1 MNNYLLEIGVEELPS
16 RFVNMA
22 IEQLNEKSKKLLQ
35 ENEIGFED
43 VKVYATPRRLSLIIE
58 GLDEK
63 QKDIQKEVKG
73 PSVKIAYDDDDDK
86 KPTKPLLGFMKSQN
100 ITEDDLIIK
109 ELKGTNYVFA
119 NISSIGRKSQE
130 ILAEIMPSLIRDI
143 NFPKNMRWG
152 GKNIRFARPIR
163 WIVSLLN
170 NEVVPFD
177 FEGIPVGNKTK
188 GHRFLGSSDI
198 TIDEVNNYEKLLE
211 ENYVIL
217 DQNKRREII
226 KYESTKIAKS
236 LGGEIHENEDLLEE
250 LTFIVEYPTPIKGSI
265 KEKYLSLPKEVVTTT
280 MIDHLRFTPI
290 YSQDGELLPYFITV
304 RNGTKDYEDIVIAG
318 NEKVLGARLEDA
330 KFFYED
336 DISKPLE
343 DYVENLKGVLFNDKL
358 GSMLEKEKRDG
369 VVAKKIAKSLSFA
382 DEAIEALDRVS
393 HLSKAD
399 LTTKMVIEF
408 TELQGVMGEIYA
420 LNSGEKEIVAT
431 AIREQY
437 LPKFAGDELPKSS
450 VGSIFSLAD
459 KIDTIV
465 GLFAIGEI
473 PTGSADPFALRRS
486 AIGIINIIRNTGW
499 KFNLNEAI
507 ETSLYEYINDL
518 GLTFNH
524 EEVINNIR
532 EFFFGRIK
540 TMLQEEGIR
549 YDIIDA
555 VLIDDSEIY
564 NIFEKAKELNNW
576 FNDDR
581 TNFVDAYNRINNLTK
596 DINFTEIDEEL
607 LKEDAEKNLYNKF
620 VETDDKFKDAL
631 SSENY
636 KEAMDSLE
644 YLVPSIDAF
653 FDNVMVMAEDENLRK
668 NRLALINS
676 IEENIQK
683 ILKIENI
690 VE

>member
-22 IEQLNEKSKKLLQ
+22 IGQLNEKSKKLLA
-35 ENEIGFED
+35 ENEIGFKN

-58 GLDEK
+58 DLDEK

-73 PSVKIAYDDDDDK
+73 PSVKIAYDDDK

-100 ITEDDLIIK
+100 ISENDLVIK
-109 ELKGTNYVFA
+109 ELKGTDYVFA
-119 NISSIGRKSQE
+119 NISSIGRKSSE
-130 ILAEIMPSLIRDI
+130 ILSEIIPSLIRDI

-163 WIVSLLN
+163 WIVSLLDD
-170 NEVVPFD
+170 EVVPFD
-177 FEGIPVGNKTK
+177 FEGIFVGNRTK
-188 GHRFLGSSDI
+188 GHRFLGSSEI
-198 TIDEVNNYEKLLE
+198 IIDKVENYEKLLE
-211 ENYVIL
+211 DNYVIL

-250 LTFIVEYPTPIKGSI
+250 LTYIVEYPTPIKGSI
-265 KEKYLSLPKEVVTTT
+265 KEKYLTLPKEVVTTT
-280 MIDHLRFTPI
+280 MIDHLRFIPI
-290 YSQDGELLPYFITV
+290 YSQDDELLPYFITV

-343 DYVENLKGVLFNDKL
+343 DYVDNLKGVLFNDKL
-358 GSMLEKEKRDG
+358 GSMFEKEKRDG

-382 DEAIEALDRVS
+382 DEAIEALDRVA

-420 LNSGEKEIVAT
+420 LKSGEKEIVAT

-437 LPKFAGDELPKSS
+437 LPKFAGDTLPESS

-473 PTGSADPFALRRS
+473 PTGSTDPFALRRS
-486 AIGIINIIRNTGW
+486 AIGIINIIRKTGW
-499 KFNLNEAI
+499 KFNLNEVI

-524 EEVINNIR
+524 EEVIANVR

-549 YDIIDA
+549 YDIIDS
-555 VLIDDSEIY
+555 VLIPESEIY
-564 NIFEKAKELNNW
+564 NIFEKAKELNEW
-576 FNDDR
+576 FNEDR
-581 TNFVDAYNRINNLTK
+581 SNFVDAYNRINNLTK
-596 DINFTEIDEEL
+596 NVDFVEVKEEL
-607 LKEDAEKNLYNKF
+607 LNEDAEKNLYNKF
-620 VETDDKFKDAL
+620 VETDSKFKKAL
-631 SSENY
+631 SSEEY
-636 KEAMDSLE
+636 KEAMDALND
-644 YLVPSIDAF
+644 LVPAIDAF
-653 FDNVMVMAEDENLRK
+653 FENVMVMSEDEKIRQ

-676 IEENIQK
+676 IEGNIQE
-683 ILKIENI
+683 ILKIENV

>member
-22 IEQLNEKSKKLLQ
+22 IEQLYEKSKKLLI

-73 PSVKIAYDDDDDK
+73 PSVKIAYDDDK

-100 ITEDDLIIK
+100 ISEDDLVIK
-109 ELKGTNYVFA
+109 EVKGTDYVFA
-119 NISSIGRKSQE
+119 NISSIGRKSSE
-130 ILAEIMPSLIRDI
+130 ILAEIMPSLIKDI

-163 WIVSLLN
+163 WVVSLLN
-170 NEVVPFD
+170 DKVVEFE

-188 GHRFLGSSDI
+188 GHRFLGSSEIIVDNV
-198 TIDEVNNYEKLLE
+198 DNYEKLLE

-226 KYESTKIAKS
+226 KYESTKIAKT

-304 RNGTKDYEDIVIAG
+304 RNGTNDYEDIVIAG

-336 DISKPLE
+336 DISKALE
-343 DYVENLKGVLFNDKL
+343 DYVENLKGVLFHDKL
-358 GSMLEKEKRDG
+358 GSILAKEKRDG

-382 DEAIEALDRVS
+382 DEAIDALDRVA

-399 LTTKMVIEF
+399 LTTKMVVEF

-420 LNSGEKEIVAT
+420 QNSGEKEIVAT

-459 KIDTIV
+459 KIDTIA

-486 AIGIINIIRNTGW
+486 AIGIINIIRNNAW
-499 KFNLNEAI
+499 KFNLSEAI
-507 ETSLYEYINDL
+507 ETSLYEYIKDL

-524 EEVINNIR
+524 EEVIQNVR
-532 EFFFGRIK
+532 DFFFGRIK

-555 VLIDDSEIY
+555 VLIPESEIQD
-564 NIFEKAKELNNW
+564 IFAKAIELNQW
-576 FNDDR
+576 FNEDR
-581 TNFVDAYNRINNLTK
+581 SKFVDAYNRINNLTK
-596 DINFTEIDEEL
+596 NVDFTEVNEEL
-607 LKEDAEKNLYNKF
+607 LKEDEEKNLYNKF
-620 VETDDKFKDAL
+620 IEINEKFNDSL

-636 KEAMDSLE
+636 REAMNVLNE
-644 YLVPSIDAF
+644 LVPSIDAF
-653 FDNVMVMAEDENLRK
+653 FDNVMVMAEDEKIRQ

>member
-22 IEQLNEKSKKLLQ
+22 IEQLYEKSKKLLN

-73 PSVKIAYDDDDDK
+73 PSVKIAYDDDK

-100 ITEDDLIIK
+100 ISEDDLVIK
-109 ELKGTNYVFA
+109 EVKGTDYVFA
-119 NISSIGRKSQE
+119 NISSIGRKSSE
-130 ILAEIMPSLIRDI
+130 ILAEIMPSLIKDI

-163 WIVSLLN
+163 WVVSLLN
-170 NEVVPFD
+170 DKVVEFD

-188 GHRFLGSSDI
+188 GHRFLGSSEIIVDNV
-198 TIDEVNNYEKLLE
+198 DNYEKLLE

-226 KYESTKIAKS
+226 KYESTKIAKT

-304 RNGTKDYEDIVIAG
+304 RNGTNDYEDIVIAG

-336 DISKPLE
+336 DISKALE
-343 DYVENLKGVLFNDKL
+343 DYVENLKGVLFHDKL
-358 GSMLEKEKRDG
+358 GSMLAKEKRDG

-382 DEAIEALDRVS
+382 DEAIDALDRVA

-399 LTTKMVIEF
+399 LTTKMVVEF

-420 LNSGEKEIVAT
+420 QNSGEKEIVAT

-459 KIDTIV
+459 KIDTIA

-486 AIGIINIIRNTGW
+486 AIGIINIIRNNAW
-499 KFNLNEAI
+499 KFNLSEAI
-507 ETSLYEYINDL
+507 ETSLYEYIKDL

-524 EEVINNIR
+524 EEVIQNVR
-532 EFFFGRIK
+532 DFFFGRIK

-555 VLIDDSEIY
+555 VLIPESEIQD
-564 NIFEKAKELNNW
+564 IFAKAIELNQW
-576 FNDDR
+576 FNEDR
-581 TNFVDAYNRINNLTK
+581 SKFVDAYNRINNLTK
-596 DINFTEIDEEL
+596 NVDFTEVNEEL
-607 LKEDAEKNLYNKF
+607 LKEDEEKNLYNKF
-620 VETDDKFKDAL
+620 IEINEKFNDSL

-636 KEAMDSLE
+636 REAMNVLNE
-644 YLVPSIDAF
+644 LVPSIDAF
-653 FDNVMVMAEDENLRK
+653 FDNVMVMAEDEKIRQ